1 MVEPNYNET
10 VVIPFLQKKYQDAAN
25 LVLAYEANY
34 LIEKSKNQFLHQ
46 KIDELTRKLE
56 SYSKK
61 KKKDELALDGQSF

>member
-1 MVEPNYNET
+1 M
-10 VVIPFLQKKYQDAAN
+10 IFLNNKYTKI
-25 LVLAYEANY
+25 YFC
-34 LIEKSKNQFLHQ
+34 LIEKSKNQFLQQ